1 MPPSLN
7 QDAST
12 LPEHD
17 LLELQ
22 ANAVIELAAADDLA
36 SGLARVVT
44 SIRRF
49 AAAPR
54 VELWSPDDD
63 GMPMLLAASGQG
75 PGRRECI
82 TIEGVGVLV
91 LIGARTDARLTSALS
106 PLRRIVRRRRAEE
119 ALSQMT
125 TELAR
130 RNEALED
137 FAALVAHELKTPL
150 HAALVAEDASGSVK
164 QALELIDTLLEAA
177 QTEASVGS
185 VASVEECLAF
195 ALSDVDAADLDV
207 SAELDAP
214 VPLPAESLRIIL
226 RNLVANAAAAGAR
239 HVQVSSFRSQATFRL
254 DVEDDGVGLTGIG
267 SYSSGSGIGLGLCGR
282 IAARFGG
289 TLELSP
295 RPFEGTRASL
305 VFAEAPR

>member
-1 MPPSLN
+1 MLPSLSD
-7 QDAST
+7 DALS
-12 LPEHD
+12 EHD

-63 GMPMLLAASGQG
+63 GMPTLLAASGQG
-75 PGRRECI
+75 PGRRESI
-82 TIEGVGVLV
+82 TIEGRRRRV
-91 LIGARTDARLTSALS
+91 RTDARLTSALS
-106 PLRRIVRRRRAEE
+106 PLSRIVRRRRAEE

-150 HAALVAEDASGSVK
+150 HAALMAEDASGSLE

-185 VASVEECLAF
+185 VASVEECLAL

-207 SAELDAP
+207 TAELDAP

-226 RNLVANAAAAGAR
+226 RNRRQRGGPGR
-239 HVQVSSFRSQATFRL
+239 RQVSSFRPATYRL
-254 DVEDDGVGLTGIG
+254 DVEDDAGLTGIG
-267 SYSSGSGIGLGLCGR
+267 SYSSGSGVGLGLCGR
-282 IAARFGG
+282 LLHVEGR
-289 TLELSP
+289 SSRS
-295 RPFEGTRASL
+295 RPFSTR
-305 VFAEAPR
+305 EPRVR

>member
-7 QDAST
+7 EDALS
-12 LPEHD
+12 EHD

-22 ANAVIELAAADDLA
+22 ASVVIELAAADDLA
-36 SGLARVVT
+36 SGLAGVVT

-49 AAAPR
+49 TGASR

-63 GMPMLLAASGQG
+63 GMPTLLAASGRG

-82 TIEGVGVLV
+82 TIEAVGVLV
-91 LIGARTDARLTSALS
+91 LVGARTDARLTSALS

-150 HAALVAEDASGSVK
+150 HAALVAEDASSWVE
-164 QALELIDTLLEAA
+164 QALELVDTLLEAA
-177 QTEASVGS
+177 RTEASVES
-185 VASVEECLAF
+185 VASVEETLAL

-207 SAELDAP
+207 TAELDAP
-214 VPLPAESLRIIL
+214 VPVPAESLRIIL

-239 HVQVSSFRSQATFRL
+239 HVQVSSFRSQDTYRL
-254 DVEDDGVGLTGIG
+254 DVNDDGVGLAGIG
-267 SYSSGSGIGLGLCGR
+267 SYSSGSGIGLGLSRR

-295 RPFEGTRASL
+295 RSFEGTRASL
-305 VFAEAPR
+305 AFAEAAR

>member
-7 QDAST
+7 EDAST
-12 LPEHD
+12 LSEHE
-17 LLELQ
+17 LLELET
-22 ANAVIELAAADDLA
+22 NAVVELAAADDLA
-36 SGLARVVT
+36 SGLDRVVT
-44 SIRRF
+44 SVRRF
-49 AAAPR
+49 SAAPR
-54 VELWSPDDD
+54 VELWSPDED
-63 GMPMLLAASGQG
+63 GIPTLLAASGQG
-75 PGRRECI
+75 PGRRESI
-82 TIEGVGVLV
+82 AIEGVGVLV
-91 LIGARTDARLTSALS
+91 LVGARAEPHLASTLA
-106 PLRRIVRRRRAEE
+106 PLGRIVRRRRAEE

-150 HAALVAEDASGSVK
+150 HAALVADDASGLVE
-164 QALELIDTLLEAA
+164 QALELVDTLLEAA
-177 QTEASVGS
+177 QTGASSGS
-185 VASVEECLAF
+185 VAVEESLAL
-195 ALSDVDAADLDV
+195 AVRDVGAGDLDV
-207 SAELDAP
+207 TAELDAP

-226 RNLVANAAAAGAR
+226 RNLLANAAAAGAR
-239 HVQVSSFRSQATFRL
+239 HVQVSSFRSQATYRV

-267 SYSSGSGIGLGLCGR
+267 SYSSGSGIGLGLSRR

>member
-1 MPPSLN
+1 M
-7 QDAST
+7 
-12 LPEHD
+12 
-17 LLELQ
+17 
-22 ANAVIELAAADDLA
+22 
-36 SGLARVVT
+36 
-44 SIRRF
+44 
-49 AAAPR
+49 
-54 VELWSPDDD
+54 ELWSPDED
-63 GMPMLLAASGQG
+63 GIPTLLAASGQG
-75 PGRRECI
+75 PGRRESI
-82 TIEGVGVLV
+82 AIEGVGVLV
-91 LIGARTDARLTSALS
+91 LVGARAEPHLASTLA
-106 PLRRIVRRRRAEE
+106 PLGRIVRRRRAEE

-150 HAALVAEDASGSVK
+150 HAALVADDASGLVE
-164 QALELIDTLLEAA
+164 QALELVNTLLEAA
-177 QTEASVGS
+177 QTGASSGS
-185 VASVEECLAF
+185 VAVEESLAL
-195 ALSDVDAADLDV
+195 AVRDVGAGDLDV
-207 SAELDAP
+207 TAELDAP

-226 RNLVANAAAAGAR
+226 RNLLANAAAAGAR
-239 HVQVSSFRSQATFRL
+239 HVQVSSFRSQATYRV

-267 SYSSGSGIGLGLCGR
+267 SYSSGSGIGLGLCRR

>member
-1 MPPSLN
+1 MPPRLN
-7 QDAST
+7 EDALS
-12 LPEHD
+12 EHD

-22 ANAVIELAAADDLA
+22 ASAVVELAAADDLA

-54 VELWSPDDD
+54 IELWSPDDD
-63 GMPMLLAASGQG
+63 GMPTLLAASGQG
-75 PGRRECI
+75 PGRRESM

-91 LIGARTDARLTSALS
+91 LVGARAEPHLASALA
-106 PLRRIVRRRRAEE
+106 PLGRIVRRRRAEE
-119 ALSQMT
+119 ALSQVT

-150 HAALVAEDASGSVK
+150 HAALVVADDASGLVE
-164 QALELIDTLLEAA
+164 QALELVDTLLEAA
-177 QTEASVGS
+177 QTEASSGS
-185 VASVEECLAF
+185 VASVEESLAL
-195 ALSDVDAADLDV
+195 AVSDVAAADLDV
-207 SAELDAP
+207 TAEVDAP
-214 VPLPAESLRIIL
+214 VSLPAESLRIIL
-226 RNLVANAAAAGAR
+226 RNLLANAAAAGAR
-239 HVQVSSFRSQATFRL
+239 HVQVSSFRSRGAYRL
-254 DVEDDGVGLTGIG
+254 DVDDDGVGLTGIG
-267 SYSSGSGIGLGLCGR
+267 SYSAGSGIGLGLSRR

>member
-7 QDAST
+7 KDTST
-12 LPEHD
+12 LSEHE
-17 LLELQ
+17 LLELGT
-22 ANAVIELAAADDLA
+22 NAVVELAAADDLA
-36 SGLARVVT
+36 SGLDRVVT
-44 SIRRF
+44 SVRRF
-49 AAAPR
+49 SAAPR
-54 VELWSPDDD
+54 VELWSPDED
-63 GMPMLLAASGQG
+63 GIPTLLAASGQG
-75 PGRRECI
+75 PGRRESI
-82 TIEGVGVLV
+82 AIEGVGVLV
-91 LIGARTDARLTSALS
+91 LVGARAEPHLASTLA
-106 PLRRIVRRRRAEE
+106 PLGRIVRRRRAEE

-125 TELAR
+125 TDLAR

-150 HAALVAEDASGSVK
+150 HAALVADDASGLVE
-164 QALELIDTLLEAA
+164 QALELVDTLLEAA
-177 QTEASVGS
+177 QTEASSGS
-185 VASVEECLAF
+185 VASVEESLAL
-195 ALSDVDAADLDV
+195 AVRDVGGGDLDV
-207 SAELDAP
+207 TAELDAP

-226 RNLVANAAAAGAR
+226 RNLLANAAAAGAH
-239 HVQVSSFRSQATFRL
+239 HVQVSSFRSQATYRV

-267 SYSSGSGIGLGLCGR
+267 SYSSGSGIGLGLSRR

>member
-7 QDAST
+7 EDAST
-12 LPEHD
+12 LSEHE
-17 LLELQ
+17 LLELET
-22 ANAVIELAAADDLA
+22 NAVVELAAADDLA
-36 SGLARVVT
+36 SGLDRVVT
-44 SIRRF
+44 SVRRF
-49 AAAPR
+49 SAAPR
-54 VELWSPDDD
+54 VELWSPDED
-63 GMPMLLAASGQG
+63 GIPTLLAASGQG
-75 PGRRECI
+75 PGRRESI
-82 TIEGVGVLV
+82 AIEGVGVLV
-91 LIGARTDARLTSALS
+91 LVGARAEPHLASTLA
-106 PLRRIVRRRRAEE
+106 PLGRIVRRRRAEE

-150 HAALVAEDASGSVK
+150 HAALVADDASGLVE
-164 QALELIDTLLEAA
+164 QALELVDTLLEAA
-177 QTEASVGS
+177 QTGASSGS
-185 VASVEECLAF
+185 VAVEESLAL
-195 ALSDVDAADLDV
+195 AVRDVGAGDLDV
-207 SAELDAP
+207 TAELDAP

-226 RNLVANAAAAGAR
+226 RNLLANAAAAGAR
-239 HVQVSSFRSQATFRL
+239 HVQVSSFRSQATYRV

-267 SYSSGSGIGLGLCGR
+267 SYSSGSGIGLGLSRR
-282 IAARFGG
+282 IAARFGR